1 MNDFYGVTPL
11 QSQGNKTETI
21 VKSINLPGAQQ
32 KGSSRNSEASEYKF
46 SLSRAEIGKP
56 EAQIFNSGEVKKSNT
71 GSISGHSERKSLT
84 AAAKQQIYS

>member
-1 MNDFYGVTPL
+1 MNDFYAVTPL
-11 QSQGNKTETI
+11 QSQGNKAETP
-21 VKSINLPGAQQ
+21 VKSTNLPAASQ

-56 EAQIFNSGEVKKSNT
+56 EAKILHGEVKKSNT

-84 AAAKQQIYS
+84 AAAKQQLYS